1 MNSSLRLCVAAAA
14 VVFASSAGALDLGNV
29 LKGGQGALKATTL
42 SDGDFKALTDRACV
56 EMDAK
61 AHRQEATRD

>member
-1 MNSSLRLCVAAAA
+1 MNSSLRLCVVAAA

-29 LKGGQGALKATTL
+29 LKGGRGALKAAAV
-42 SDGDFKALTDRACV
+42 SDSDLEELTDRACV

-61 AHRQEATRD
+61 AHRQEVTRD